1 MIGSDLQSQHQSLG
15 SVCIMMSGVRDAPG
29 GGEVLVT
36 VPSPPDTYP
45 PQWDN
50 ILMGLKGPGNKQV
63 LTR

>member
-1 MIGSDLQSQHQSLG
+1 
-15 SVCIMMSGVRDAPG
+15 MMSGVRDAPG

-50 ILMGLKGPGNKQV
+50 ILMGLKGSGKEQV
-63 LTR
+63 LNTVKIGHS